1 MAATDPSGELAT
13 HELAEMLAGHFPQ
26 VSERTGRHYS
36 CNDISSLHDE
46 ISIMS
51 IQMVTSL
58 HLNLWVIVCEKSCL
72 TSVARSRLQKE
83 EAQLR
88 TTPRLRR

>member
-36 CNDISSLHDE
+36 CNEISSL
-46 ISIMS
+46 SIM
-51 IQMVTSL
+51 M
-58 HLNLWVIVCEKSCL
+58 
-72 TSVARSRLQKE
+72 RSALYRF
-83 EAQLR
+83 R
-88 TTPRLRR
+88 